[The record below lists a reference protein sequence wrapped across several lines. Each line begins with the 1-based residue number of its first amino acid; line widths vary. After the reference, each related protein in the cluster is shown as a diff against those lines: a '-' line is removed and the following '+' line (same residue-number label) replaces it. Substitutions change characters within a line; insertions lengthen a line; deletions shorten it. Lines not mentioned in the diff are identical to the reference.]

1 MLAPECR
8 AGGRWARGGRGG
20 AAGRTARRWPAP
32 STSRRTR
39 RAEES
44 ARAAARPPPRHLFGR
59 APVPLSRPAAGSRA
73 PGPAA
78 LGRLRPPYLTS
89 AAAPSRPSRR
99 RGGGRRDPRPSLPR
113 PAAARARAASQG
125 RPRPPRSSPGGGGRG
140 GPGARSRR
148 SLPPFAPPLPAA
160 RPDHGPPTAQSPP
173 RGLRGLTSR
182 PPHQPQG
189 RAGPWRR
196 GRGHGDVRT
205 RGLAVRRSPRPRA
218 EGAGKSRLA
227 SSEGLG
233 LAPFWGAWLV
243 GPALASSLRGRDF
256 SRNCE

>member
-1 MLAPECR
+1 MLPEGRKRNLNPCARRKPPTHLASLLSRRETSNPDEAATDKAERPAGGRQAGTRDPSGREVLAPECR

-44 ARAAARPPPRHLFGR
+44 ARAAARTPARPPPRHLFGR

-89 AAAPSRPSRR
+89 AAARSRPSRR

-125 RPRPPRSSPGGGGRG
+125 RPRPPRSSPRGGGGGRG

-148 SLPPFAPPLPAA
+148 SLPPFAPPLPPRGLTAA
-160 RPDHGPPTAQSPP
+160 RP
-173 RGLRGLTSR
+173 
-182 PPHQPQG
+182 
-189 RAGPWRR
+189 
-196 GRGHGDVRT
+196 
-205 RGLAVRRSPRPRA
+205 RRSHHPGVC
-218 EGAGKSRLA
+218 EG
-227 SSEGLG
+227 
-233 LAPFWGAWLV
+233 
-243 GPALASSLRGRDF
+243 
-256 SRNCE
+256 